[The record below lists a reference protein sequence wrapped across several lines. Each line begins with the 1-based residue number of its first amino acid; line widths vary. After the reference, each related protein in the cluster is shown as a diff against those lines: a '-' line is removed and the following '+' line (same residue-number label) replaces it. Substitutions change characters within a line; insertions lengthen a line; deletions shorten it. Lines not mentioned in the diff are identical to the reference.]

1 MAEVALRSIEVTSP
15 AVARLARVRRRCAAV
30 QWLMLT
36 SWGLLLPLLL
46 LLPFAEMLP
55 PRAGDAVAWLLV
67 GCLAL
72 GFLLW
77 IPESYLRRRRE
88 AAQHKAF
95 GDVEAALARVRA
107 GWQLEWYAPYSG
119 AGRERLVSRGSWKQ
133 RFEWRV
139 AYRGGTMLL
148 TEIPAAEH
156 EQDDDEGT
164 YEDSEDTSR

>member
-1 MAEVALRSIEVTSP
+1 MADGTLRSVEVSTP
-15 AVARLARVRRRCAAV
+15 AVAKVARVRRRCAAV
-30 QWLMLT
+30 QWLMLA

-67 GCLAL
+67 GCLLL

-88 AAQHKAF
+88 AAQHEAF
-95 GDVEAALARVRA
+95 GDVEAALSRVRA

-119 AGRERLVSRGSWKQ
+119 AGRERLVSRGSWEQ

-139 AYRGGTMLL
+139 AYRGGTMVL

-156 EQDDDEGT
+156 DEDDDEDT
-164 YEDSEDTSR
+164 YEDASR